1 MTTTDPIPDK
11 LNITQ
16 DDVVRVIRRMI
27 KVDGLEAAR
36 RAFRQMNEFF
46 TACRA
51 GPTRLMPCTISLP
64 RRAVRNIRSC
74 TPSDWRSSGLLL
86 PTLSC
91 STIMNLRALARST
104 S

>member
-36 RAFRQMNEFF
+36 G
-46 TACRA
+46 C
-51 GPTRLMPCTISLP
+51 P
-64 RRAVRNIRSC
+64 RYVR
-74 TPSDWRSSGLLL
+74 T
-86 PTLSC
+86 
-91 STIMNLRALARST
+91 
-104 S
+104 